1 MYRTWTIAFLLT
13 TLPVAGQDRKT
24 HKDYVPDKKT
34 AEIRQRERSRRRST
48 C

>member
-13 TLPVAGQDRKT
+13 TLAVAGQDRKT

-34 AEIRQRERSRRRST
+34 AERIGEAVLIGQ
-48 C
+48 